1 MNYLKELGFEDKVI
15 ELINKNIPSQ
25 ALENLTTEEAT
36 VTQNIKYLKD
46 LGISNYVDAF
56 IKFYNMFLLDN
67 DTFDNIDKKGSHCLG
82 EERAGAIRKIEG
94 IKIKNYKFIKELE
107 IEQMENACILIGRN
121 STGKTMILDAIMTAF
136 GLKECREKDF
146 NELDNN
152 IEITVKLP
160 SL

>member
-46 LGISNYVDAF
+46 LGITNYVDAF

-67 DTFDNIDKKGSHCLG
+67 DTFDSIFSKYDKEDLIVKLEKNI
-82 EERAGAIRKIEG
+82 
-94 IKIKNYKFIKELE
+94 
-107 IEQMENACILIGRN
+107 
-121 STGKTMILDAIMTAF
+121 AIMEY
-136 GLKECREKDF
+136 L
-146 NELDNN
+146 
-152 IEITVKLP
+152 
-160 SL
+160 

>member
-1 MNYLKELGFEDKVI
+1 MNYLKDLGFEDKVI

-67 DTFDNIDKKGSHCLG
+67 DTFDSIFSKYDKEDLIVKLEKNI
-82 EERAGAIRKIEG
+82 
-94 IKIKNYKFIKELE
+94 
-107 IEQMENACILIGRN
+107 
-121 STGKTMILDAIMTAF
+121 AIMEY
-136 GLKECREKDF
+136 L
-146 NELDNN
+146 
-152 IEITVKLP
+152 
-160 SL
+160 